1 MLHLTGVWPSAV
13 WLKRPGPGELLG
25 VGGRFGWLGGSEAVA
40 NIPGRNHQD
49 RSGIARRG
57 GRVRANAPDA
67 SGGNRHRG
75 VRRTS

>member
-1 MLHLTGVWPSAV
+1 LLHLTGVWPSAV

-25 VGGRFGWLGGSEAVA
+25 AGGRFGWLGGSEAVA
-40 NIPGRNHQD
+40 NIPGRDQD